1 MNARMIGLLAVGLFA
16 LAGCR
21 DTAQGDYVALDGK
34 IFVFNYRVAMATYL
48 VNLKALRKPT
58 DGMVAV
64 AQFENPAGG
73 PPLEIREKLWP
84 QNERTT
90 LNSPPV
96 FCVVKDRPYR
106 VEISIRDSAG
116 NAVQKLETTVTS
128 SEDQTILPDQPL
140 VMGPEY
146 TPNDGRAKAP
156 GVKPDVCPA
165 P

>member
-1 MNARMIGLLAVGLFA
+1 MRRWALIAVALAA
-16 LAGCR
+16 MAGCR
-21 DTAQGDYVALDGK
+21 DTGQGDYVALDGK

-48 VNLKALRKPT
+48 VNLKALRKPA

-73 PPLEIREKLWP
+73 AALEVREKLWP

-96 FCVVKDRPYR
+96 FCIVKDRPYR
-106 VEISIRDSAG
+106 VTISIQDAQAKEMQRI
-116 NAVQKLETTVTS
+116 ETTVTS
-128 SEDQTILPDQPL
+128 SQDQSVLPDQPL

-146 TPNDGRAKAP
+146 TPNDGRVAAP
-156 GVKPDVCPA
+156 GVRPDKCRA